1 MIILFTRFGVCKL
14 KLLTA
19 LCFGSW
25 LGDVTSD
32 REEPTRR
39 PVGPSLQPE
48 GEELVAHHL
57 QPRPQG
63 FVLFQALAQM
73 QPQRRRALRQQLADL
88 RHRRPHQ
95 HVHDGQELGLQV
107 QRLRRHVH
115 GHVYRWLRRKPARHT
130 RQVSSQREQHNGHDV
145 SLVTVNVRDRGQVC
159 SAWFTF
165 LSFPF
170 LSFSFSF

>member
-1 MIILFTRFGVCKL
+1 MIVFNL
-14 KLLTA
+14 KVLTA
-19 LCFGSW
+19 LCFGSR

-32 REEPTRR
+32 RGEPACR

-48 GEELVAHHL
+48 GEELAPHHL
-57 QPRPQG
+57 QPRLQG
-63 FVLFQALAQM
+63 FVLFQALAQI

-115 GHVYRWLRRKPARHT
+115 GHDCRRLRRKPARHT
-130 RQVSSQREQHNGHDV
+130 RQVSSQRAA
-145 SLVTVNVRDRGQVC
+145 RWPRC
-159 SAWFTF
+159 
-165 LSFPF
+165 
-170 LSFSFSF
+170 